1 MVLQYHRYQ
10 PDNQTMSESNSIDKI
25 DMSDFDIEISSDED
39 EDFVTNSNIVGNME
53 GNPVS
58 TARNTQHDKTEG
70 EDDEIENTIVT
81 EGLCLLNVLREGT
94 SENMVCSSIQNF
106 IDTSLNDLQND
117 WRGKIYLKVHIGD
130 FKLHKTNIINHIG
143 KTYRH
148 QKTPTFYFCRE
159 TYPIAGGFKGNGFKK
174 LVDDIQRASITTGGF
189 QVTRSGT
196 HRYKNDMKGRLHFK
210 MQLLPIIQRGYFLQ
224 FY

>member
-1 MVLQYHRYQ
+1 
-10 PDNQTMSESNSIDKI
+10 MSESNSIDKI
-25 DMSDFDIEISSDED
+25 DMSDFDIEISSDEE

-106 IDTSLNDLQND
+106 IDTSLNDLQKD
-117 WRGKIYLKVHIGD
+117 WRGKIYLKVLTGD

-143 KTYRH
+143 KAY
-148 QKTPTFYFCRE
+148 
-159 TYPIAGGFKGNGFKK
+159 
-174 LVDDIQRASITTGGF
+174 
-189 QVTRSGT
+189 
-196 HRYKNDMKGRLHFK
+196 
-210 MQLLPIIQRGYFLQ
+210 
-224 FY
+224 